1 MIKIQ
6 DSEGVL
12 DLSCQWCGCDMSDN
26 PKHQEWCKKGPRY
39 IYDMFQGLFR
49 DTYNVIELSEDSAKA
64 EKMKDLIG
72 NRIMEL
78 RNSLTFGIAKYLR
91 EKLA

>member
-1 MIKIQ
+1 L
-6 DSEGVL
+6 EG
-12 DLSCQWCGCDMSDN
+12 CQWCGVDLSGAVGTADIH
-26 PKHQEWCKKGPRY
+26 KEWCEKGPRY
-39 IYDMFQGLFR
+39 IYNMFQGLFR

-78 RNSLTFGIAKYLR
+78 RNALTFGMAEYL
-91 EKLA
+91 KSKFD